1 VAGIEVSSGKTLM
14 LKYLTGYD
22 CVDSGSSPEGSEL
35 SDSSNDSRRNA
46 ENGGDGA
53 SQILYLSKFRVA
65 YKSFFLLPFFSFI
78 LTFM

>member
-1 VAGIEVSSGKTLM
+1 M

-46 ENGGDGA
+46 ENGGDGS
-53 SQILYLSKFRVA
+53 SQILYLSKFRVE
-65 YKSFFLLPFFSFI
+65 
-78 LTFM
+78 

>member
-1 VAGIEVSSGKTLM
+1 M

-46 ENGGDGA
+46 ENGGDGS
-53 SQILYLSKFRVA
+53 SQILYLSKCRVA
-65 YKSFFLLPFFSFI
+65 YKSFFFTSILLLHTDVHVI
-78 LTFM
+78 LCRRCRSTA